1 MQHNYKDWIKLDRDE
16 HGFIYVPRFVKQV
29 SDMEYGSIVSHENYN
44 EKLNLN
50 SAQGDYNTEVLRILF
65 TERNADKAFH
75 IPYIDAK
82 LAEDSAAIENTLNSL
97 DETINTLGE
106 TVNAQNGAIETISD
120 TVTKIINGESIVAH
134 AVVADKISGID
145 AAGIRKYYG
154 TDSIGS
160 VGYHDIPPAI
170 FTGDVIGSTEI
181 LDPYYVPAA
190 DSVTEAMLTEE
201 VRTKLNRQS
210 ITSYP
215 SLTDKPKIN
224 NIVLEGN
231 LSLNDLGI
239 QPAGNYLTAV
249 PDTYITEDELT
260 TTLSSY
266 IESSE
271 AATTYATIS
280 SVTEL
285 SNTVND
291 NATLADSTYARCCV
305 GTFEGTPKK
314 GDLLVVL

>member
-50 SAQGDYNTEVLRILF
+50 STQGDYNTEVLRILF

-82 LAEDSAAIENTLNSL
+82 IAEDAVAIETTLKSF
-97 DETINTLGE
+97 DETINALDEAVSG
-106 TVNAQNGAIETISD
+106 QNEAIEIVNN
-120 TVTKIINGESIVAH
+120 TVKKIINGEYIVDH
-134 AVVADKISGID
+134 AIVADKISGVD
-145 AAGIRKYYG
+145 TAGINKYYG
-154 TDSIGS
+154 TNSTGS
-160 VGYHDIPPAI
+160 AGYHDMPPAI
-170 FTGDVIGSTEI
+170 FTGDSVGGTEI
-181 LDPYYVPAA
+181 LDPYYTPAA
-190 DSVTEAMLTEE
+190 DSVTEGMLTEE

-210 ITSYP
+210 ISAYTE
-215 SLTDKPKIN
+215 LTDKPKIN

-231 LSLNDLGI
+231 LSLSTLGI

-249 PDTYITEDELT
+249 PDVYVTENELT
-260 TTLSSY
+260 TALSPY
-266 IESSE
+266 IKSSE
-271 AATTYATIS
+271 AETTYATKS
-280 SVTEL
+280 SVTTL
-285 SNTVND
+285 TNTVND
-291 NATLADSTYARCCV
+291 NAALANKTYARCCV

>member
-1 MQHNYKDWIKLDRDE
+1 MQHNYKNWIKLDRNE

-50 SAQGDYNTEVLRILF
+50 STQGDYNTEVLRILF
-65 TERNADKAFH
+65 TERDAYKSFH

-82 LAEDSAAIENTLNSL
+82 LDEAAT
-97 DETINTLGE
+97 T
-106 TVNAQNGAIETISD
+106 IETTLKGFDDNIDALDKAVKDQNESIKIVND
-120 TVTKIINGESIVAH
+120 AVNKIINGEYIVDH

-145 AAGIRKYYG
+145 VAGIRKYYG
-154 TDSIGS
+154 TDSIGNI
-160 VGYHDIPPAI
+160 GYHDIPPAI
-170 FTGDVIGSTEI
+170 FTGDVVGSTEI

-190 DSVTEAMLTEE
+190 DSVTEDMLTEE
-201 VRTKLNRQS
+201 VRTKLNKQS
-210 ITSYP
+210 ITSYT
-215 SLTDKPKIN
+215 SLTDRPKIN
-224 NIVLEGN
+224 NVILEGN

-239 QPAGNYLTAV
+239 QPAGNYLTSV
-249 PDTYITEDELT
+249 PDEYVTENDLT
-260 TTLSSY
+260 TILSPY
-266 IESSE
+266 IKSSD

-280 SVTEL
+280 AVTEL
-285 SNTVND
+285 SNTVNN
-291 NATLADSTYARCCV
+291 NAELAASTYARCCV

>member
-50 SAQGDYNTEVLRILF
+50 STQGDYNTEVLRILF
-65 TERNADKAFH
+65 TERDANKAFH

-82 LAEDSAAIENTLNSL
+82 IAEDAVNIETTLKSF
-97 DETINTLGE
+97 DETINALDEAVSGQNEAIE
-106 TVNAQNGAIETISD
+106 TVNNA
-120 TVTKIINGESIVAH
+120 VKKIINGEYIVDH

-145 AAGIRKYYG
+145 TAGINKYYG
-154 TDSIGS
+154 TNSTGS
-160 VGYHDIPPAI
+160 AGYHDMPPAI
-170 FTGDVIGSTEI
+170 FTGDSVGGTEI
-181 LDPYYVPAA
+181 LDPYYTPAA
-190 DSVTEAMLTEE
+190 DSVTEGMLTEE
-201 VRTKLNRQS
+201 VRAKLNRQS
-210 ITSYP
+210 ISAYTE
-215 SLTDKPKIN
+215 LTDKPKIN

-231 LSLNDLGI
+231 LSLSTLGI

-249 PDTYITEDELT
+249 PDVYVTENELT
-260 TTLSSY
+260 TALNPY
-266 IESSE
+266 IKSSE
-271 AATTYATIS
+271 AETTYATKS
-280 SVTEL
+280 SVTTL
-285 SNTVND
+285 TNTVND
-291 NATLADSTYARCCV
+291 NAALANKTYARCCV